1 VSRTRSQLQPTRT
14 NSFFEPLEQ
23 RELMA
28 GGTLDPTFGTGGKA
42 TTGFHTN
49 DVAVQA
55 DGKTVAVGWAGSD
68 FAVMRFNVDGKPDAS
83 FGPGGL
89 RTTDFGGKKGEMAYR
104 VAIQGDGKIVVAGL
118 KINSGFGPSTKANF
132 ALARYNTNGTLDAGF
147 GSGGSL
153 TVLGEENTYT
163 LGGVGVQPGGK
174 IVFSSTVKRGGDQDF
189 IVVRLH
195 GSGML
200 DTTFGDKSGS
210 GFKGYAIAGFGGNEY
225 ASEQI
230 IEPNGKII
238 VAGTQY
244 GGTQVNSPSGQF
256 ALARFTASG
265 QLDKSFSNDGKTSTT
280 MGRGA
285 FLGGI
290 ARQPD
295 GKIVAAGS
303 MNRAG
308 TNNGSELLLRRF
320 NADGSYDNTLRNG
333 SVLTTPF
340 ADSRSSIGNAVLV
353 RDNKI
358 LVLGEDY
365 TAQGRRLFTAR
376 YLLNGATDMAFGT
389 GGVARL
395 DIGTAPSWP
404 RAALAPE
411 GKVVVGFEGTPYQA
425 SGAARFVGFEAPQVQ
440 IVSRIPDASEAGPT
454 IGAVVVKRQGGDQS
468 TALRVYLDVTGTA
481 TLDKDYTTTLKTTQN
496 GNARSGGTIGF
507 ILGGALGGKI
517 GGVGGIGGVVHAITS
532 MPFID
537 IPAGQTSVTVPL
549 SVIND
554 GTLEPVETATFTIA
568 ASPTYAISGAD
579 KSATVSIAD
588 DEELHVN
595 FQPAGAPA
603 PAGYAADTG
612 AVFGDRGAGMSF
624 GWDRDNRAHARRR
637 NSTGSPDAR
646 YDTYTHM
653 QKAGGGTK
661 WEVALPNGMYQV
673 RIVAGDSSATDS
685 FHAMNLEG
693 TPVLIARPGV
703 PTPDARWFR
712 STANVLVSDG
722 RLTLSNY
729 SEAKNNKIAFIDIKA
744 APIGGKVEVLTP
756 VALPVRL
763 YGPATA
769 SLWHRTP
776 SGVFADNQ
784 IDEPLWA

>member
-1 VSRTRSQLQPTRT
+1 
-14 NSFFEPLEQ
+14 
-23 RELMA
+23 MA

-55 DGKTVAVGWAGSD
+55 DGKTVAVGWRGTD

-89 RTTDFGGKKGEMAYR
+89 RTTDVGGKKGEMAYR
-104 VAIQGDGKIVVAGL
+104 VAIQGDGKILVAGL

-147 GSGGSL
+147 GSGGTL

-163 LGGVGVQPGGK
+163 LGGLGVQPGGK
-174 IVFSSTVKRGGDQDF
+174 IVFSATVKRGGDQDF

-195 GSGML
+195 SSGML
-200 DTTFGDKSGS
+200 DNTFGDKSGS
-210 GFKGYAIAGFGGNEY
+210 SFKGYAIAGFGGNEY

-244 GGTQVNSPSGQF
+244 GGTQLNSPSGQF

-265 QLDKSFSNDGKTSTT
+265 QLDKTFSNDGKTSTT
-280 MGRGA
+280 MMRGT

-303 MNRAG
+303 MNREG
-308 TNNGSELLLRRF
+308 KNNGSELLLRRF
-320 NADGSYDNTLRNG
+320 NVDGSYDNTLRNG
-333 SVLTTPF
+333 SVQTTPF
-340 ADSRSSIGNAVLV
+340 ADSRSSIANAVLV

-358 LVLGEDY
+358 LVVGEDY

-376 YLLNGATDMAFGT
+376 YLLNGATDTTFGS
-389 GGVARL
+389 GGVALL
-395 DIGTAPSWP
+395 DIGTQPTWP

-411 GKVVVGFEGTPYQA
+411 GKVVVGFEGTPFQS
-425 SGAARFVGFEAPQVQ
+425 SGAARFVGFEPQQVEL
-440 IVSRIPDASEAGPT
+440 VSRIPTASEAGPT
-454 IGAVVVKRQGGDQS
+454 TGAVVVKRQGGDQS
-468 TALRVYLDVTGTA
+468 AALRVYLDVTGTA

-496 GNARSGGTIGF
+496 GNAARIGTVGF
-507 ILGGALGGKI
+507 TLGGLGGKI
-517 GGVGGIGGVVHAITS
+517 GGIGGIGGGVVHSITS

-537 IPAGQTSVTVPL
+537 IPAAQTSVTVPV
-549 SVIND
+549 SVIDD
-554 GTLEPVETATFTIA
+554 GILEPVETATFTIA
-568 ASPTYAISGAD
+568 ASPTYAISAAG

-588 DEELHVN
+588 NEELHVN

-603 PAGYAADTG
+603 PAGYVADTG
-612 AVFGDRGAGMSF
+612 AVFGDRGAGTSF
-624 GWDRDNRAHARRR
+624 GWDKDNAAHARRR
-637 NSTGSPDAR
+637 NSIGSPDAR

-661 WEVALPNGMYQV
+661 WEVAVPNGLYQV
-673 RIVAGDSSATDS
+673 RIVAGDSGATDS
-685 FHAMNLEG
+685 LHAMNLEG

-712 STANVLVSDG
+712 STANVLVRDG

-744 APIGGKVEVLTP
+744 APIGGKVDVLTP

-769 SLWHRTP
+769 SQWTAKGNGL
-776 SGVFADNQ
+776 FADKQ
-784 IDEPLWA
+784 MDEALWA